1 MPLTGATRS
10 NQGRLDKNPLDRR
23 HSLPTMGDAELL
35 HTACIPLVDQV
46 LQASKEEAVGRGRG
60 DRIVDMHGGRVCS
73 NEEARGDGYGG

>member
-1 MPLTGATRS
+1 
-10 NQGRLDKNPLDRR
+10 
-23 HSLPTMGDAELL
+23 MGDAELL
-35 HTACIPLVDQV
+35 HTACLPLVDQV